1 MKEIGGYIELDTYT
15 GKEYHEDAVA
25 LNCGRNALIYL
36 IRARRIKK
44 ICLPRYCCCSI
55 FDSCKKESVEIS
67 YYHIDKNLRP
77 ILERELAADEWLYLI
92 NYYGQFNNEEIA
104 LYKERYGKIIVDSAQ
119 AFYQPRVQGIDTI
132 YTCRKFFGVPDGA
145 YLYTDADRLSLKKGY
160 SYDKMRFLHGRFE
173 KSANEF
179 YNEYVENNSLLQT
192 EPLQLMSGL
201 TQNLLRGL
209 DYNGIAEARTR
220 NFKYLHDNLININ
233 KLDLKMPYGA
243 FTYPL
248 YIKNGSIIREELR
261 KRKIYI
267 PILWPNVCK
276 MCKESEFEY
285 DFALNLLPM
294 PVDQRYDVSDMDYVF
309 HTLDELL

>member
-1 MKEIGGYIELDTYT
+1 M
-15 GKEYHEDAVA
+15 
-25 LNCGRNALIYL
+25 
-36 IRARRIKK
+36 
-44 ICLPRYCCCSI
+44 
-55 FDSCKKESVEIS
+55 
-67 YYHIDKNLRP
+67 
-77 ILERELAADEWLYLI
+77 
-92 NYYGQFNNEEIA
+92 
-104 LYKERYGKIIVDSAQ
+104 
-119 AFYQPRVQGIDTI
+119 
-132 YTCRKFFGVPDGA
+132 
-145 YLYTDADRLSLKKGY
+145 KKGY

-220 NFKYLHDNLININ
+220 NFKYLHDNLIKIN

-285 DFALNLLPM
+285 DFASNLLPM